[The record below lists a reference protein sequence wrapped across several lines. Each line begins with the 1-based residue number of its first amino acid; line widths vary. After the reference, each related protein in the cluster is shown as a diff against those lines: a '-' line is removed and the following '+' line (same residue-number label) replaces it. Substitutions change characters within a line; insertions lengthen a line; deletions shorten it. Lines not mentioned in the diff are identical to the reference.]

1 MEASKDPLPGVLAA
15 VPTPLLAIR
24 EGVVLRANAAA
35 AELFEGP
42 GADPAAVA
50 GRPLEMLVAPG
61 DRPLAREC
69 LAGVLAA
76 VEVTVPGPAGTR
88 RVRLARGKAPLEG
101 PALLAATD
109 LTELDRSE
117 ALLADLGD
125 TLPGLAG
132 GEFLERVLLHLAR
145 TTGADMA
152 FVGEF
157 VGDPGALVVDTVRAC
172 RDGALVANFR
182 YPLAGTPCETVF
194 DGGCCLYEADVAE
207 RFPADRGLVEAGW
220 EGYAGMPLRDATGGY
235 RGILVLLFRAPV
247 EDPAFTLRALQAY
260 AVRVSTEMERTR
272 SLERLVESERRY
284 RRLVENAGQGLF
296 VQRAGRLLYANEPL
310 ARMFGYPSVDALM
323 AVGDMTKCAV
333 PEHREEVRERARARA
348 EGRGVEDVYQA
359 DGIRADGSRFRC
371 ELTVT
376 VIDWDGAG
384 LATQVLVADVSA
396 RAEQDERARRARQL
410 ESLGKLTGGIAHD
423 FNNLLAVVLGNL
435 ELLEDG
441 LPEADRALVAQ
452 ARLGAERAAELTRRL
467 LAFARRQPLTPLALD
482 LGALLE
488 ETRDLIAVSL
498 REGVRLELEHGAD
511 RPAHADPAQLQSS
524 LVNLAL
530 NARDAMPQGGTV
542 TVRTRSVPADECAER
557 FEGHAEPA
565 VCIEVADTGVGM
577 APEVVERVFEP
588 FFTTK
593 RKGEG
598 TGLGL
603 SMVHGFVR
611 QSRGQIEV
619 DSTPGSGTRVRL
631 YLPVADG
638 EDEEA
643 TAAEPRSGG
652 APARA
657 AGRGRALVIED
668 EESVREVAVAMLAGL
683 GFEVLAAGDGPEARA
698 RLAEQRFDLVL
709 SDVILPAGERGP
721 AIVEAALEQQP
732 ELRVLFMSG
741 YAEDDAFASW
751 RERRDFVLVP
761 KPFRLSTLRE
771 HVDAVLGT

>member
-1 MEASKDPLPGVLAA
+1 MEASKEPLPGVLAA

-24 EGVVLRANAAA
+24 EERVIGANAAA
-35 AELFEGP
+35 AELFAGP
-42 GADPAAVA
+42 GADGATLAE
-50 GRPLEMLVAPG
+50 RPLAALVAPG
-61 DRPLAREC
+61 DRPLARAC
-69 LAGVLAA
+69 LAGDAGP
-76 VEVTVPGPAGTR
+76 VEVTVPGRGGTR
-88 RVRLARGKAPLEG
+88 RVRLVRGAAPLDG
-101 PALLAATD
+101 AVLLAATD
-109 LTELDRSE
+109 LTELDRSDR
-117 ALLADLGD
+117 LLADLGD

-145 TTGADMA
+145 ATGADMA

-172 RDGALVANFR
+172 RDGALIDNFR
-182 YPLAGTPCETVF
+182 YPLAGTPCETVY
-194 DGGCCLYEADVAE
+194 DGGCCLYERDVASH
-207 RFPADRGLVEAGW
+207 FPGDRALVRVGW

-272 SLERLVESERRY
+272 YLDRLAASERRY
-284 RRLVENAGQGLF
+284 RRLVENAGDGLF
-296 VQRAGRLLYANEPL
+296 VQRAGRLLYANEAL
-310 ARMFGYPSVDALM
+310 ARMLGYGTAEALL
-323 AVGDMTKCAV
+323 ALGDMTLCVA
-333 PEHREEVRERARARA
+333 PDQRETVRARARA
-348 EGRGVEDVYQA
+348 RA
-359 DGIRADGSRFRC
+359 DGAAVENAYEVDAVRADGSTIRVA
-371 ELTVT
+371 LTVNR
-376 VIDWDGAG
+376 VEWDGGSA
-384 LATQVLVADVSA
+384 LQVLVTDVSA
-396 RAEQDERARRARQL
+396 RAERDERARRARQL

-441 LPEADRALVAQ
+441 LSDRDRPLVAQ

-467 LAFARRQPLTPLALD
+467 LAFARRQPLTPLAVD

-498 REGVRLELEHGAD
+498 REGVQLEIEHGAD
-511 RPAHADPAQLQSS
+511 RPVHADPAQLQSS

-530 NARDAMPQGGTV
+530 NARDAMPLGGTV
-542 TVRTRSVPADECAER
+542 TLRTRTVEREELAGR
-557 FEGHAEPA
+557 FEGPGEPA
-565 VCIEVADTGVGM
+565 VCIEVADTGTGM
-577 APEVVERVFEP
+577 TPDVVERVFEP

-611 QSRGQIEV
+611 QSRGQIEI
-619 DSTPGSGTRVRL
+619 DSAPGAGTRVRL
-631 YLPVADG
+631 YLPVA
-638 EDEEA
+638 EA
-643 TAAEPRSGG
+643 PAAGPAPVSGPAD

-657 AGRGRALVIED
+657 GSRGRALVIED
-668 EESVREVAVAMLAGL
+668 EDSVREVAVAMLSGL

-698 RLAEQRFDLVL
+698 RLAEHRFDLVL

-721 AIVEAALEQQP
+721 AILEAALAQQP
-732 ELRVLFMSG
+732 DLAVLFMSG

-771 HVDAVLGT
+771 HVDAVLGA